1 MKFSKMYFI
10 TPHAV
15 ERYKDMTRLTAAT
28 AIEDILM
35 AMQKAVIIN
44 VSERGMVHYGY
55 SQAMDTHYGFVVIKS
70 TEAEKWDAIK
80 TILGTGAYECR
91 KYRHSLRA
99 LSGQI
104 PKENRDYRHSLRGI
118 R

>member
-1 MKFSKMYFI
+1 MEFSKMYFVS
-10 TPHAV
+10 PHAV
-15 ERYKDMTRLTAAT
+15 DRYREMTGLTAKA
-28 AIEDILM
+28 AIEDILK

-44 VSERGMVHYGY
+44 VSERGIVYYGY

-70 TEAEKWDAIK
+70 TEAEKRDAIK

-91 KYRHSLRA
+91 KYRHSLRI

>member
-44 VSERGMVHYGY
+44 VS
-55 SQAMDTHYGFVVIKS
+55 
-70 TEAEKWDAIK
+70 
-80 TILGTGAYECR
+80 
-91 KYRHSLRA
+91 
-99 LSGQI
+99 
-104 PKENRDYRHSLRGI
+104 
-118 R
+118 